1 MDREESW
8 TELLERLGPLL
19 VGIFAEFGVSPLE
32 AQEIV
37 EESFLV
43 LMSKRPPRK
52 DPEGWLLRTILEKC
66 RKLAE
71 EAALADPPED
81 SEDSEDSA
89 ESG

>member
-1 MDREESW
+1 MAREESW

-19 VGIFAEFGVSPLE
+19 VGIFAEFGVSPRE

-66 RKLAE
+66 QKLGE
-71 EAALADPPED
+71 EAARADPSADPQG
-81 SEDSEDSA
+81 SEDSD
-89 ESG
+89 